1 MAITSTPAESIR
13 LGSSEDLLAAA
24 PYLLGYHPADSMA
37 FLGLT
42 SGAVTVSGRYD
53 LSTPEC
59 EGDPAP
65 IVATLLR
72 HGVDSALLIG
82 YGPPERVT
90 ADMDRLRGALA
101 AADVPVREALRV
113 TGGRYWSYLCG
124 DVGCCPCDGTPFDLS
139 TARVA
144 AAMTFAGLQT
154 YPTREELAATI
165 ASDHT
170 DAVRDATGRALGR
183 FTALIHGDPGD
194 WDRWRDEGLA
204 LLHRTV
210 TAARDDDAL
219 PGDEDIAAL
228 SVLLTHDRVR
238 DEAWALVDEHGPH
251 TQLRLWSLVTRRAD
265 PDFAV
270 VPALLLAFAAWR
282 LGNGALAR
290 IAVERA
296 LTLAP
301 EHRLALMLAQVLD
314 RGDSPVSLPPVTR
327 EWIASYYEEE
337 TRAEPE

>member
-1 MAITSTPAESIR
+1 MAITSTPTESIR

-42 SGAVTVSGRYD
+42 GGAVTVSGRYD
-53 LSTPEC
+53 LSTPGAA
-59 EGDPAP
+59 GDPTP
-65 IVATLLR
+65 IVATLRR

-90 ADMDRLRGALA
+90 ADMDRLRAALA
-101 AADVPVREALRV
+101 AAEVPVREALRV
-113 TGGRYWSYLCG
+113 TDGRYWSYLCG
-124 DVGCCPCDGTPFDLS
+124 SIGCCPAEGTPFDLS

-154 YPTREELAATI
+154 YPTREDLAGTI
-165 ASDHT
+165 AAAPTGTVHE
-170 DAVRDATGRALGR
+170 ATARALGR
-183 FTALIHGDPGD
+183 LTALIQGDPGD
-194 WDRWRDEGLA
+194 WDRWTEEGLA

-210 TAARDDDAL
+210 TAAIDHDTL
-219 PGDEDIAAL
+219 PGDDDIAAL

-238 DEAWALVDEHGPH
+238 DEAWALIDEHGPH

-270 VPALLLAFAAWR
+270 VPALLLSFAAWR

-296 LTLAP
+296 LSIAP
-301 EHRLALMLAQVLD
+301 EHRLALMLAHVLD
-314 RGDSPVSLPPVTR
+314 GGHSPRALPPVTR
-327 EWIASYYEEE
+327 DWIASYYEED
-337 TRAEPE
+337 TLAEPV